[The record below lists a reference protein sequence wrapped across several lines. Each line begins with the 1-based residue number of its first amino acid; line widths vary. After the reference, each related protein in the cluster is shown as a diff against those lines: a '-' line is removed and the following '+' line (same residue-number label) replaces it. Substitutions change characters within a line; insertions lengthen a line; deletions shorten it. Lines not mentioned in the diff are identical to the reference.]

1 MTSKNLYFKLMRED
15 WKNRLWAPA
24 LIALG
29 CFFLYPVFL
38 VFLAGRAVRECE
50 TAELGLKWFTTEAI
64 KWLSFE
70 NGMTVFGVVLVSLIC
85 GLSSFSYL
93 NSKSRVD
100 FYHSIPVRRE
110 KLFLVHY
117 LDGIL
122 MPAIPYAVA
131 LIASVIV
138 CAANG
143 VDMELL
149 CGTAA
154 SACAFHLIYY
164 ILCYTTVVIASMLTG
179 HLVVGFFGSMV
190 LMFYVPL
197 AAVIVESFF
206 NTFFLSY
213 SYENYNG
220 ITESVS
226 RISPVMEYIH
236 SISCY
241 VDGKPVWPAAG
252 AAFLVSVILAAAAL
266 FLYRKRRSEAAGRA
280 MAFGPSCPIVR
291 VLITVLSGLGMGGFL
306 WSMQNS
312 NGWMAF
318 GVICGSMIAHCVIE
332 SIYHFDFRKLFAQK
346 MQLVCCVAVALA
358 VVFSFRFDLFGYD
371 AYLPSAQKVQY
382 AAVDISNLN
391 RWVSYGNVEKENDGP
406 YTVYTYAD
414 ELSGS
419 YIAKHM
425 QCNDLDT
432 VLNIAAAGI
441 EENRRLKE
449 QWNAAGG
456 RQMVYQEAAQ
466 QVGAA
471 ETAAQEVQP
480 VYTMATVFY
489 TLKSGRVV
497 SRNYTIDMTKS
508 YELLKEL
515 QQDAEY
521 QSGAYPLLSAQP
533 EQFANVRYRKS
544 RSSGDQNLKNLTDSQ
559 RAELLHA
566 YQQEFAALTLDTM
579 KEEMPL
585 GLIHFTTEE
594 EEQAIAWWNQKE
606 NRNQAEMYPWRYSY
620 SSDVRDEAFY
630 PVYPSFKKTIALLEQ
645 SGISVDDSSL
655 SDKIVSVTVRGYAPG
670 SDEYQVITFTDP
682 SEIRALG
689 NMTRN
694 ERMLHYDPMYE
705 EEDLTV
711 EVTVADTT
719 QKAENGDETENTYNS
734 FFKKGEIPALVKERM
749 GF

>member
-38 VFLAGRAVRECE
+38 AFLAGRALREYDTVE
-50 TAELGLKWFTTEAI
+50 AGLRWFTTEAI
-64 KWLSFE
+64 QWLSFE

-131 LIASVIV
+131 MIASVIV

-143 VDMELL
+143 ISTELL
-149 CGTAA
+149 CGTAV
-154 SACAFHLIYY
+154 SAYLLHLIYY

-190 LMFYVPL
+190 LMFFVPL
-197 AAVIVESFF
+197 AVVIVESFF

-213 SYENYNG
+213 SYENHNW
-220 ITESVS
+220 ITESFS
-226 RISPVMEYIH
+226 RVSPVLEYIH

-241 VDGKPVWPAAG
+241 TDGKPVWPAAG
-252 AAFLVSVILAAAAL
+252 AAFLVSVILAAAAM

-280 MAFGPSCPIVR
+280 MAFSISCPVIR

-306 WSMQNS
+306 WSMQHS

-318 GVICGSMIAHCVIE
+318 GVICGSIIAHCVVE
-332 SIYHFDFRKLFAQK
+332 SIYHFDFRKLFAHK
-346 MQLVCCVAVALA
+346 LQLICCAAAALA

-371 AYLPSAQKVQY
+371 AYLPSATKVQY
-382 AAVDISNLN
+382 AAVDVSMLN
-391 RWVSYGNVEKENDGP
+391 RWVSYGSVEKENDGP
-406 YTVYTYAD
+406 NMGYTYAD
-414 ELSGS
+414 ELSGN

-425 QCNDLDT
+425 RCTDLNT
-432 VLNIAAAGI
+432 VLNLAAAGI

-449 QWNAAGG
+449 AWNEEGVRSVEPLGTADLA
-456 RQMVYQEAAQ
+456 VP
-466 QVGAA
+466 A
-471 ETAAQEVQP
+471 ETDETYTRP
-480 VYTMATVFY
+480 LYTMATICY

-508 YELLKEL
+508 YELLKKLE
-515 QQDAEY
+515 QDEEY
-521 QSGAYPLLSAQP
+521 QNAAYPLLAARP
-533 EQFANVRYRKS
+533 EQFVSVRYRKS
-544 RSSGDQNLKNLTDSQ
+544 RSTGDQNLKNLTASQ
-559 RAELLHA
+559 RVELLHT
-566 YQQEFAALTLDTM
+566 YQQEFAALTLDEM
-579 KEEMPL
+579 KKEMPT
-585 GLIHFTTEE
+585 GLIRFTTEE

-606 NRNQAEMYPWRYSY
+606 NRSQIEMYPWKYSY
-620 SSDVRDEAFY
+620 SNDVRNEAFY
-630 PVYPSFKKTIALLEQ
+630 PVYPSFKKTMALLKQ
-645 SGISVDDSSL
+645 AGVSVADDSI
-655 SDKIVSVTVRGYAPG
+655 SDRIVSVTVRGYAPG
-670 SDEYQVITFTDP
+670 SDQYQTITFTDP
-682 SEIRALG
+682 LEISALG
-689 NMTRN
+689 DITRN
-694 ERMLHYDPMYE
+694 ERLLYYDPMYE
-705 EEDLTV
+705 EEDFDV
-711 EVTVADTT
+711 EVTVADTSE
-719 QKAENGDETENTYNS
+719 KTEQEDDIQNTYYS
-734 FFKKGEIPALVKERM
+734 FFKKGEIPAIVKERM

>member
-100 FYHSIPVRRE
+100 FHHSIPVRRE

-280 MAFGPSCPIVR
+280 MAFGPSCPTR
-291 VLITVLSGLGMGGFL
+291 SVLIMVLSGLGMGGFL

-332 SIYHFDFRKLFAQK
+332 SIYHFDFRKLFAQNL
-346 MQLVCCVAVALA
+346 QLGMLRGCGTGCCV
-358 VVFSFRFDLFGYD
+358 F
-371 AYLPSAQKVQY
+371 LP
-382 AAVDISNLN
+382 L
-391 RWVSYGNVEKENDGP
+391 
-406 YTVYTYAD
+406 
-414 ELSGS
+414 
-419 YIAKHM
+419 
-425 QCNDLDT
+425 
-432 VLNIAAAGI
+432 
-441 EENRRLKE
+441 
-449 QWNAAGG
+449 
-456 RQMVYQEAAQ
+456 
-466 QVGAA
+466 
-471 ETAAQEVQP
+471 
-480 VYTMATVFY
+480 
-489 TLKSGRVV
+489 
-497 SRNYTIDMTKS
+497 
-508 YELLKEL
+508 
-515 QQDAEY
+515 
-521 QSGAYPLLSAQP
+521 
-533 EQFANVRYRKS
+533 
-544 RSSGDQNLKNLTDSQ
+544 
-559 RAELLHA
+559 
-566 YQQEFAALTLDTM
+566 
-579 KEEMPL
+579 
-585 GLIHFTTEE
+585 
-594 EEQAIAWWNQKE
+594 
-606 NRNQAEMYPWRYSY
+606 
-620 SSDVRDEAFY
+620 
-630 PVYPSFKKTIALLEQ
+630 
-645 SGISVDDSSL
+645 
-655 SDKIVSVTVRGYAPG
+655 
-670 SDEYQVITFTDP
+670 
-682 SEIRALG
+682 
-689 NMTRN
+689 
-694 ERMLHYDPMYE
+694 
-705 EEDLTV
+705 
-711 EVTVADTT
+711 
-719 QKAENGDETENTYNS
+719 
-734 FFKKGEIPALVKERM
+734 
-749 GF
+749 